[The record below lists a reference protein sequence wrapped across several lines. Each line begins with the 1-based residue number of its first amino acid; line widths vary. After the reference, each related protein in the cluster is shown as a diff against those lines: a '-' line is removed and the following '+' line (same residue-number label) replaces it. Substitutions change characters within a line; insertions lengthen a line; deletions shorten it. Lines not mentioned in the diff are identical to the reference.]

1 MFFNHGNHL
10 ETAQSLCPFKM
21 LTYFLVLV
29 VELQNQWY
37 IFYEGDI
44 VKVYTSYTWPFCN
57 SVFYRNTICTHNR
70 ANHQSILTNCF

>member
-1 MFFNHGNHL
+1 MVIIL
-10 ETAQSLCPFKM
+10 KQLSLSVHSRC
-21 LTYFLVLV
+21 LLAFLVL

-44 VKVYTSYTWPFCN
+44 VKVYTIMAFCN

-70 ANHQSILTNCF
+70 ANHQRDILTNCFLIKK